1 MIAHPPVR
9 DGDVVTVSF
18 DDAGEQLVA
27 RFRLPP
33 GLEASD
39 SPDVA
44 LAAGWLPAMRRG
56 VPLHVDGEVSP
67 RLASGASRIAEILL
81 TWDRDL
87 HDPGWYRSV
96 PLVATPRTAPTPS
109 SVRSGRGRVAC
120 FFTGGVDSFHSVV
133 QLRNEIDALV
143 FVHGFDLLD
152 DWNDQLNRR
161 ISERLHE
168 AASMLGLPLIEVES
182 NLAAFGRASNVGWN
196 DYHGAAMAG
205 VAHLLSPGF
214 SRFVIPASTTYAQLY
229 PLGSHPM
236 VDPLWSSEELEIV
249 HHGAD
254 STRTEKLRAV
264 ADDPASRRHLR
275 VCFENRDGAYN
286 CGRCEKCVRTA
297 VGVRIAGVE
306 GRFESL
312 PSPSLRQVA
321 DVDIVGLG
329 LAWRD
334 HRREL
339 VRSRANERLRW
350 AIEIAMV
357 RRRLKETAVG
367 RRWMS

>member
-182 NLAAFGRASNVGWN
+182 NLAAFGRVERRVERLPRRGDGRRGTSAVAGLLQVR
-196 DYHGAAMAG
+196 DPGLHHVCAALPAG
-205 VAHLLSPGF
+205 LAPDG
-214 SRFVIPASTTYAQLY
+214 R
-229 PLGSHPM
+229 
-236 VDPLWSSEELEIV
+236 PLWSSEELEIV

-254 STRTEKLRAV
+254 SARTEKLRAV

-275 VCFENRDGAYN
+275 VCFENRDGATT
-286 CGRCEKCVRTA
+286 VA
-297 VGVRIAGVE
+297 VARSACAPPWAYG
-306 GRFESL
+306 S
-312 PSPSLRQVA
+312 Q
-321 DVDIVGLG
+321 
-329 LAWRD
+329 AWRAASS
-334 HRREL
+334 HCRRRRSGRWPTSTSSDSAWPGATTVENWCAAEPTNASGG
-339 VRSRANERLRW
+339 RSRSQWSVA
-350 AIEIAMV
+350 
-357 RRRLKETAVG
+357 G
-367 RRWMS
+367 